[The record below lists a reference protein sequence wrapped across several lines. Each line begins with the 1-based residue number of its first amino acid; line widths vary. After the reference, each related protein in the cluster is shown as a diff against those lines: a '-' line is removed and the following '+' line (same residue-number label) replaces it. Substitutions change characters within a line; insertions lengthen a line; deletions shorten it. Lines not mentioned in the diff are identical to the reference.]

1 MRQFKTWKAPLFDD
15 DGRVMG
21 TVGVA
26 HDVTNLATMSAE
38 LELLLGSLPFAV
50 MITDAEEHIVNINGK
65 IPGIFRRER

>member
-38 LELLLGSLPFAV
+38 LELLLAVCPLP
-50 MITDAEEHIVNINGK
+50 
-65 IPGIFRRER
+65 